1 MKRQHAFLLMMANA
15 VLVFALWWYD
25 DPGDRALVS
34 GGLLAGFVVIIALLL
49 LARPRGFIATLGRG
63 VAAAMIAVAATA
75 FVGASL
81 LVLLLTE
88 YGPKRLTW
96 TEYAFAIAFMVV
108 NLALWRV
115 LEPDPPGK
123 PFIAKTAGAGCGV
136 IVTFFVLFY
145 LGEIINSLGPVLL
158 AIPRM
163 RADSV
168 LMSSIPRVQ
177 ACALSYMKAKARYPA
192 SLGEM
197 GPAPAGSGCLDER
210 YASGQL
216 GRVVLQF
223 QPGADG
229 EHYRFSRAG
238 LPARMVSLDSRTAT
252 RPASFGAAS
261 RTTRSRRYRW

>member
-63 VAAAMIAVAATA
+63 FAAAMIGVAATA

-88 YGPKRLTW
+88 YGPKRLSW

-108 NLALWRV
+108 NLPLWRV
-115 LEPDPPGK
+115 LEPDPPGN

-136 IVTFFVLFY
+136 IVTFFRAVLPR
-145 LGEIINSLGPVLL
+145 GDRQL
-158 AIPRM
+158 AGACSPGDPSPTPN
-163 RADSV
+163 RAP
-168 LMSSIPRVQ
+168 SSP
-177 ACALSYMKAKARYPA
+177 
-192 SLGEM
+192 
-197 GPAPAGSGCLDER
+197 GS
-210 YASGQL
+210 S
-216 GRVVLQF
+216 
-223 QPGADG
+223 
-229 EHYRFSRAG
+229 
-238 LPARMVSLDSRTAT
+238 
-252 RPASFGAAS
+252 AS
-261 RTTRSRRYRW
+261 RRRIVS